1 MSFNSLPYGL
11 PYSIIVDLLMSQQH
25 ATLQDKVEGNISF
38 HIVKFRYPTRPDVK
52 VLQGLSLS
60 VSRGQTLALVGSSGC
75 GKSTTVSILERFYDP
90 LEGLVVS
97 SIS

>member
-1 MSFNSLPYGL
+1 
-11 PYSIIVDLLMSQQH
+11 MSQQH